1 MSAFLK
7 QLVAGCLEIQS
18 EALAFTQVL
27 GVNIEIHKL
36 RQELVESP
44 NSLKSTDRY
53 QNINKRNRNWV
64 EKK

>member
-53 QNINKRNRNWV
+53 
-64 EKK
+64 